1 MTPKEELI
9 IKFNHI
15 ILIQGFDNF
24 SMVDLAKMAGISRAK
39 LYIYFKNKDEIVQS
53 VVHRHLE
60 FLQKNSIPTKV
71 EGKNLLP
78 TILNSL
84 LLMGSTTKLF
94 KTQLKQ
100 AYPQMYRQ
108 FNQGY
113 EEYFQALKKY
123 YQVAQQQQL
132 LISDVSAEFL
142 LFQNQINIHG
152 ILNNVRTNQI
162 SLEKGEQYLK
172 EYFTYQIHSLLV
184 KPEVVVSDQIKNFTQ
199 TIINEYYDTY
209 AQINN

>member
-15 ILIQGFDNF
+15 ILIQGFNNF

-39 LYIYFKNKDEIVQS
+39 LYIYFKNKDEIVQA

-60 FLQKNSIPTKV
+60 FLQKNPIPSKV
-71 EGKNLLP
+71 ENDNLLT

-84 LLMGSTTKLF
+84 LLMGSTTELF
-94 KTQLKQ
+94 KAELKQ
-100 AYPQMYRQ
+100 SYPQMYRQ
-108 FNQGY
+108 FSLGY
-113 EEYFQALKKY
+113 EHYFSALEEY
-123 YQVAQQQQL
+123 YQTAQSQQL
-132 LISDVSAEFL
+132 IIDDVSAEFL

-152 ILNNVRTNQI
+152 ILDSVRTNQI

-172 EYFTYQIHSLLV
+172 EYFTYQIHSLLIN
-184 KPEVVVSDQIKNFTQ
+184 PELVESDQINDFANK
-199 TIINEYYDTY
+199 IINEYYDTY

>member
-15 ILIQGFDNF
+15 ILIQGFNNF

-53 VVHRHLE
+53 VVQRHLE
-60 FLQKNSIPTKV
+60 FLQKNPIPSKV
-71 EGKNLLP
+71 ENENLLP

-84 LLMGSTTKLF
+84 LLMGSTTELF
-94 KTQLKQ
+94 KTELKQ

-108 FNQGY
+108 FSHGY
-113 EEYFQALKKY
+113 EEYFQALEKY
-123 YQVAQQQQL
+123 YQIAQQQQL
-132 LISDVSAEFL
+132 LINDVSAEFL

-152 ILNNVRTNQI
+152 ILDNVRTNQI

-172 EYFTYQIHSLLV
+172 EYFIYQIHSLLV
-184 KPEVVVSDQIKNFTQ
+184 NPKVVISDQIKTFAH